1 MRTFSPDQCQFE
13 AFWAVILVVLC
24 VMKIRNR
31 LRALPQVSEHQ
42 RPITTHLDELTED
55 AGQVGLDLEGQV
67 LLSKKSM
74 EKYRRT
80 PLFVP
85 R

>member
-1 MRTFSPDQCQFE
+1 MRTFPPDQCQLE
-13 AFWAVILVVLC
+13 AFGAFILVVLC
-24 VMKIRNR
+24 VVKIRNR
-31 LRALPQVSEHQ
+31 LRALPQVSKYQ
-42 RPITTHLDELTED
+42 RPIATHLDELEED
-55 AGQVGLDLEGQV
+55 AGQVGLDLESQV
-67 LLSKKSM
+67 LLSRKSM